1 MSSTGSAISV
11 RQGQLEVFFA
21 KHGNLIWKLFVG
33 FFVLYIL
40 MPPLLLVA
48 VSFEPS
54 GIVRVNTGFS
64 LRWYDKMINSRGLMD
79 ALFKSIL
86 LAFLTTAVT
95 TLLALQAALGY
106 RKARFKTLIIAIM
119 ILPIFLPGIIQGF
132 SLSLLLTEFLGLQ
145 RSLWTEL
152 VGHVLWALP
161 FAFLVIL
168 TSMSVVKRETVLA
181 AMDLGAN
188 EWRAFRDIEYPIIKP
203 GITSAAIFSY
213 VLSFNEFSRTY
224 YLQGIGQ
231 TIPTYVWNKI
241 TVAITPEIFALS
253 SLTVILSLTLIAI
266 ATIYLTT
273 VGRVAKARKEK
284 AIPRPAVKSRHKAP
298 APAAATAAA
307 EKA

>member
-1 MSSTGSAISV
+1 MSSSGSALSV
-11 RQGQLEVFFA
+11 RRGQLEVFFA

-188 EWRAFRDIEYPIIKP
+188 EWRAFR
-203 GITSAAIFSY
+203 
-213 VLSFNEFSRTY
+213 FNEFSRTY
-224 YLQGIGQ
+224 SLQGIGQ
-231 TIPTYVWNKI
+231 TTPTYVWNKI
-241 TVAITPEIFALS
+241 TVAIAPEIFALS

>member
-1 MSSTGSAISV
+1 MSSSGSALSV
-11 RQGQLEVFFA
+11 RRGQLEVFFA

-64 LRWYDKMINSRGLMD
+64 LRWYDKMVNSRGLMD

-132 SLSLLLTEFLGLQ
+132 S
-145 RSLWTEL
+145 
-152 VGHVLWALP
+152 
-161 FAFLVIL
+161 
-168 TSMSVVKRETVLA
+168 
-181 AMDLGAN
+181 
-188 EWRAFRDIEYPIIKP
+188 
-203 GITSAAIFSY
+203 
-213 VLSFNEFSRTY
+213 
-224 YLQGIGQ
+224 Q
-231 TIPTYVWNKI
+231 TIPKYVWNKI

-284 AIPRPAVKSRHKAP
+284 AIPRPAVRSRHKAP
-298 APAAATAAA
+298 APAATAAA

>member
-1 MSSTGSAISV
+1 MSSSGSALSV
-11 RQGQLEVFFA
+11 RRGQLEVFFA

-95 TLLALQAALGY
+95 TRLALQAALGY
-106 RKARFKTLIIAIM
+106 PKARFKTRIIAIM
-119 ILPIFLPGIIQGF
+119 ILPNFLPG
-132 SLSLLLTEFLGLQ
+132 
-145 RSLWTEL
+145 
-152 VGHVLWALP
+152 
-161 FAFLVIL
+161 
-168 TSMSVVKRETVLA
+168 MSVVKRETVLA

-188 EWRAFRDIEYPIIKP
+188 GWRAFRDIEYPIIKA

-213 VLSFNEFSRTY
+213 VLS
-224 YLQGIGQ
+224 
-231 TIPTYVWNKI
+231 
-241 TVAITPEIFALS
+241 
-253 SLTVILSLTLIAI
+253 
-266 ATIYLTT
+266 
-273 VGRVAKARKEK
+273 
-284 AIPRPAVKSRHKAP
+284 
-298 APAAATAAA
+298 
-307 EKA
+307 

>member
-1 MSSTGSAISV
+1 MSCSGSALSV
-11 RQGQLEVFFA
+11 RRGQLEVFFA
-21 KHGNLIWKLFVG
+21 THGNLIWKLFVG

-119 ILPIFLPGIIQGF
+119 ILPI
-132 SLSLLLTEFLGLQ
+132 
-145 RSLWTEL
+145 
-152 VGHVLWALP
+152 VL
-161 FAFLVIL
+161 
-168 TSMSVVKRETVLA
+168 
-181 AMDLGAN
+181 
-188 EWRAFRDIEYPIIKP
+188 P

-284 AIPRPAVKSRHKAP
+284 A
-298 APAAATAAA
+298 
-307 EKA
+307 